1 MIAPVWRTPD
11 PSPGLP
17 SPRSCWS
24 RGIVPG
30 GKGPSVLQ
38 ACSRQG
44 DNSQRSRNCC
54 CPSAAQGQT
63 VGSRIM
69 SGGWGNAGPCS
80 ATSDRACCRQA
91 QLCTVPAKTD
101 KFGIEHLHFWPWNDV
116 QLVPFAET
124 SFSFQV
130 YSPRKRQDFAGEMS
144 FIDHG
149 AYFIRKIMVSL
160 FFSEESFANTAYV
173 CNE

>member
-1 MIAPVWRTPD
+1 M
-11 PSPGLP
+11 
-17 SPRSCWS
+17 
-24 RGIVPG
+24 
-30 GKGPSVLQ
+30 
-38 ACSRQG
+38 
-44 DNSQRSRNCC
+44 
-54 CPSAAQGQT
+54 
-63 VGSRIM
+63 
-69 SGGWGNAGPCS
+69 
-80 ATSDRACCRQA
+80 
-91 QLCTVPAKTD
+91 
-101 KFGIEHLHFWPWNDV
+101 

-130 YSPRKRQDFAGEMS
+130 YGPRKRQDFAGEMG